1 MFQDLD
7 LTLRKLLDDTTVPPS
22 MAGIDVSFKTPDKA
36 FVFNQATVDLFLYGV
51 HENRVLRDPV
61 PIVEPVAGVFVRRTP
76 PLRVDCDYLVTA
88 WSKKQDAAGV
98 EEEHLILAKAL
109 TKLSRFPLIPPIYLQ
124 NSLVGQ
130 PFPVQM
136 WTGQSDDSKSLG
148 EFWSALG
155 MPPRSSFHL
164 MVTISMDLQVS
175 VPEGPPVVTKEL
187 VLDGDLDP
195 ATPGEPVFGIGGV
208 VRDALTTAVIT
219 GATVTLD
226 GARSTTTDAE
236 GRFRFSGLGA
246 GSHALTAAAPGFTSD
261 SRPITVPAAAINDY
275 DIDLSP

>member
-7 LTLRKLLDDTTVPPS
+7 LTLRKILDDATIPPS

-61 PIVEPVAGVFVRRTP
+61 PILEQVAGVFVRRTP

-88 WSKKQDAAGV
+88 WSRKQDAAGV
-98 EEEHLILAKAL
+98 EEEHQVLAKAL
-109 TKLSRFPLIPPIYLQ
+109 TKLSRFPLIPPAYLQ

-136 WTGQSDDSKSLG
+136 WTGQSDDGKSLS

-164 MVTISMDLQVS
+164 MVTIALNVE
-175 VPEGPPVVTKEL
+175 VGVTEGPPVVTKE
-187 VLDGDLDP
+187 
-195 ATPGEPVFGIGGV
+195 V
-208 VRDALTTAVIT
+208 VRDALTTAAIAD
-219 GATVTLD
+219 ATVTLD
-226 GARSTTTDAE
+226 GARSTWTDAE

-246 GSHALTAAAPGFTSD
+246 GNHTLTAAAPGFTTGSK
-261 SRPITVPAAAINDY
+261 PITVPAAAINDY
-275 DIDLSP
+275 DIDLGP

>member
-7 LTLRKLLDDTTVPPS
+7 LTLRKILDDATIPPS

-61 PIVEPVAGVFVRRTP
+61 PILEQVAGVFVRRTP

-88 WSKKQDAAGV
+88 WSRKQDAAGV
-98 EEEHLILAKAL
+98 EEEHQVLAKAL
-109 TKLSRFPLIPPIYLQ
+109 TKLSRFPLIPPAYLQ

-136 WTGQSDDSKSLG
+136 WTGQSDDGKSLG

-164 MVTISMDLQVS
+164 I
-175 VPEGPPVVTKEL
+175 VTKEV
-187 VLDGDLDP
+187 VLDDELDP
-195 ATPGEPVFGIGGV
+195 VTPGEPVFGIGGV
-208 VRDALTTAVIT
+208 VRDALTTAAIAD
-219 GATVTLD
+219 ATVTLD
-226 GARSTTTDAE
+226 GARSTWTDAE

-246 GSHALTAAAPGFTSD
+246 GNHTLTAAAPGFTTGSK
-261 SRPITVPAAAINDY
+261 PITVPAAAINDY
-275 DIDLSP
+275 DIDLGP

>member
-7 LTLRKLLDDTTVPPS
+7 LTLRKILDDATIPPS

-61 PIVEPVAGVFVRRTP
+61 PILEQVAGVFVRRTP

-98 EEEHLILAKAL
+98 EEEHQVLAKAL
-109 TKLSRFPLIPPIYLQ
+109 TKLSRFPLIPPAYLQ

-136 WTGQSDDSKSLG
+136 WTGQSDDGKSLG

-164 MVTISMDLQVS
+164 MVTIALDVE
-175 VPEGPPVVTKEL
+175 VGVTEGPPVVTKEV
-187 VLDGDLDP
+187 VLDDDLDP
-195 ATPGEPVFGIGGV
+195 VTPGEPVFGIGGV
-208 VRDALTTAVIT
+208 VRDALTTAAIADV
-219 GATVTLD
+219 TVTLD
-226 GARSTTTDAE
+226 GARSTWTDAE

-246 GSHALTAAAPGFTSD
+246 GNHTLTAAAPGFTTGSK
-261 SRPITVPAAAINDY
+261 PITVPAAAINDY
-275 DIDLSP
+275 DIDLGP